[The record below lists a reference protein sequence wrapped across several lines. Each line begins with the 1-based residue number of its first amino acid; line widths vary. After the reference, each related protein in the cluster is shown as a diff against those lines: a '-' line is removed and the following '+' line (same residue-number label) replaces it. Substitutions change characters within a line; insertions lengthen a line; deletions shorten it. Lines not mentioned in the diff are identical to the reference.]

1 MLVVGYTTDKNIA
14 VLALTLAVGFGGLAW
29 SGFIVNHLDI
39 APRYASLLLGISN
52 CFATIPGIVSPLIV
66 GFVTVHEVS
75 GVVLFPTYV
84 FIACHFDMA
93 PYYVNRPFSYSTKE
107 PGSSV
112 ISIHFYTRG
121 SIEWR

>member
-1 MLVVGYTTDKNIA
+1 MLVVGYTTNKHIA

-66 GFVTVHEVS
+66 GFVTVNEVS
-75 GVVLFPTYV
+75 SIV
-84 FIACHFDMA
+84 FNCFVAC
-93 PYYVNRPFSYSTKE
+93 N
-107 PGSSV
+107 
-112 ISIHFYTRG
+112 I
-121 SIEWR
+121 

>member
-1 MLVVGYTTDKNIA
+1 MFQGVFMLVVGYTTNKNIA

-66 GFVTVHEVS
+66 GFVNVNEVS
-75 GVVLFPTYV
+75 GPLP
-84 FIACHFDMA
+84 ILRIHCQ
-93 PYYVNRPFSYSTKE
+93 PF
-107 PGSSV
+107 
-112 ISIHFYTRG
+112 
-121 SIEWR
+121 

>member
-1 MLVVGYTTDKNIA
+1 MLVVGYTTNKNIA

-66 GFVTVHEVS
+66 GFVTVNEVS
-75 GVVLFPTYV
+75 FAVFNGLVVGLNVFRCERTILGALFHP
-84 FIACHFDMA
+84 
-93 PYYVNRPFSYSTKE
+93 
-107 PGSSV
+107 
-112 ISIHFYTRG
+112 
-121 SIEWR
+121 